1 MGGRI
6 TVAPDDSSVAG
17 SDRVAVI
24 ASDDTRCE
32 DTNGLTFRPDKL
44 GAMKA
49 VEDAAQRAVATAKR
63 GKNMVEIVKG
73 IRTNLWLD
81 WLSSFS

>member
-6 TVAPDDSSVAG
+6 TVAPGDSSVAG

-24 ASDDTRCE
+24 ASE
-32 DTNGLTFRPDKL
+32 DTLWEDVNGLTLRPDKF

-49 VEDAAQRAVATAKR
+49 VEDAAQRAAATAKR
-63 GKNMVEIVKG
+63 VKNMVENRNC
-73 IRTNLWLD
+73 IRINLWLD
-81 WLSSFS
+81 LRFSFN